1 MRAFVNDKLRELLIL
16 FSIGTAWLLAT
27 LAVV

>member
-1 MRAFVNDKLRELLIL
+1 MRTFINDKWRELLIL

-27 LAVV
+27 VATL

>member
-1 MRAFVNDKLRELLIL
+1 MRTFVNDKWRELLIL